1 MPERPILV
9 VDDDPTILA
18 TVSEALDMEGFPV
31 VTATNGAEALV
42 AVDRD
47 PPSMVLLDMRMP
59 VLDGWG
65 FMRAIRERGLNL
77 TVVVMTAAADARR
90 WGREIGA
97 QGVLAKPFELDEL
110 VGAVAAP
117 ARRRRPALRGLDA
130 RRARAAAMRRASAR
144 SSGVL
149 TLKNAVPGGSATRH
163 SASSTSRTRTSDEV
177 ADHALL
183 AAAERGP
190 DGLQDGS
197 RR

>member
-1 MPERPILV
+1 VPEGPILV

-18 TVSEALDMEGFPV
+18 AVSEALDLEGFPV

-47 PPSMVLLDMRMP
+47 QPSLVLLDMRMP

-65 FMRAIRERGLNL
+65 FMHAIRERGVDV

-110 VGAVAAP
+110 VGAVRRLRPPP
-117 ARRRRPALRGLDA
+117 AGLEA
-130 RRARAAAMRRASAR
+130 
-144 SSGVL
+144 
-149 TLKNAVPGGSATRH
+149 
-163 SASSTSRTRTSDEV
+163 
-177 ADHALL
+177 
-183 AAAERGP
+183 
-190 DGLQDGS
+190 
-197 RR
+197 